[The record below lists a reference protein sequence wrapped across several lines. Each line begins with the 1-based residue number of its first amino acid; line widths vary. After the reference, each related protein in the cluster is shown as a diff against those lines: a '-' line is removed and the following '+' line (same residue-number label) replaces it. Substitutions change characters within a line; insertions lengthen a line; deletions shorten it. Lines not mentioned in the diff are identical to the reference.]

1 MSREFGKVN
10 KKLKMK
16 NLINLI
22 LMLFFIVGV
31 YTTTTFFFSFIGL
44 IIGLIY
50 FVFIP
55 NRQIKRLGIL
65 LSWTAT
71 FSTILIMTMARSN
84 ASGAPA
90 VSTVYIALI
99 LGPVMIIAYLIG
111 FLIWRKILRK
121 RRIFL
126 PLFSRVKGF
135 NNRLS
140 KNTNTKRILTF
151 LIILIPSISW
161 WSVNM
166 DLNVMINNEAR
177 LLWVHVPS
185 TAQVGS
191 TIKVNIE
198 AWDAYER
205 LSATY
210 MGTVDFSI
218 TSYNLTNFDLLN
230 DINAILPDTYTF
242 TGQLFGS
249 DMAYEIRDGKDNGL
263 HSFNLRINTIGLHY
277 LLVSDSF
284 TGNTYWSNPIIVNNY
299 TSNQD
304 QIYWGDI
311 HGHSGFS
318 DGSGTPE
325 HHFYY
330 AKNVARLDFNA
341 LTDHGELAGLIIGG
355 LDHLEQAANEA
366 HEPGTFVTFPG
377 IEWTNTQTG
386 HYTCIFSGDKLIKQ
400 PLLSYMVIPE
410 IQQLWDALDKFT
422 ANTGCQALALPHHTT
437 KEEYIQDWTLI
448 NPKYVKIA
456 EACSTH
462 GECLF
467 EQRDPYNYVG
477 CGDPPPEYTH
487 GSAIMD
493 AFKMGYKMT
502 LYASSDQ
509 HDGHPGHSLSH
520 TNAYIGH
527 QSPLTIWPNRVD
539 LPYPGGLTA
548 VFASNLTRESV
559 FSELHEQRIYASSD
573 HGRPFLSFSINGTHV
588 GDNSTLLVTN
598 PAIHRE
604 LNILFAQDGAPA
616 ANKRPNAARVTPD
629 WQPNWNARIEIF
641 KNGILCYN
649 QVIDTPIA
657 NITFLDTDL
666 ITGTSFTDHCIE
678 KSDGNYYINM
688 YSDTPVDPNLLNTGG
703 ADFYVLRIVG
713 DNGRYCY
720 AGPIWVEY

>member
-1 MSREFGKVN
+1 LMSKEIKNEN
-10 KKLKMK
+10 KKSKMK
-16 NLINLI
+16 TLLR
-22 LMLFFIVGV
+22 LFLLLFFILGV
-31 YTTTTFFFSFIGL
+31 YTTTTFFFSFVGL
-44 IIGLIY
+44 IIGLVY

-65 LSWTAT
+65 LSWTAAI
-71 FSTILIMTMARSN
+71 STIIIMSMARSN
-84 ASGAPA
+84 ASGAPT

-99 LGPVMIIAYLIG
+99 VGPAMIAAYSIG
-111 FLIWRKILRK
+111 FIIWRKIKRK
-121 RRIFL
+121 RKITLTLFPRIHEFN
-126 PLFSRVKGF
+126 KG
-135 NNRLS
+135 LS
-140 KNTNTKRILTF
+140 KNAKRVLTI
-151 LIILIPSISW
+151 LIILIPSLSW

-166 DLNVMINNEAR
+166 DLNVMIDNEAR
-177 LLWVHVPS
+177 LLWVHAPS
-185 TAQVGS
+185 TAQIGS
-191 TIKVNIE
+191 NIKVNVE

-210 MGTVDFSI
+210 KGTVDFSI
-218 TSYNLTNFDLLN
+218 TSYNLTNFALLN
-230 DINAILPDTYTF
+230 DINMTLPNTYTF
-242 TGQLFGS
+242 TGQLIGS
-249 DMAYEIRDGKDNGL
+249 DTAYEIRDGKDNGL
-263 HSFNLRINTIGLHY
+263 HTFNLKINTIGLHY

-284 TGNTYWSNPIIVNNY
+284 TGNTYWSNPIIVNNF
-299 TSNQD
+299 TDNQD

-318 DGSGTPE
+318 DGSGSPE
-325 HHFYY
+325 HHLYY

-341 LTDHGELAGLIIGG
+341 LTDHGETAGLIIGG
-355 LDHLEQAANEA
+355 LDHLEKTTNEVY
-366 HEPGTFVTFPG
+366 EPGTFVTFPG
-377 IEWTNTQTG
+377 IEWTNAQTG

-400 PLLSYMVIPE
+400 PVLSFMVIPKIE
-410 IQQLWDALDKFT
+410 QLWDALDKFT
-422 ANTGCQALALPHHTT
+422 ATTGCKALALPHHTT

-456 EACSTH
+456 EVCSTH

-467 EQRDPYNYVG
+467 EQRDLYDYVG
-477 CGDPPPEYTH
+477 CGDPPPEFTY

-527 QSPLTIWPNRVD
+527 QSPLTTWPNRVD

-548 VFASNLTRESV
+548 VFASNLTRESI
-559 FSELHEQRIYASSD
+559 FSGLYQQRIFASSD
-573 HGRPFLSFSINGTHV
+573 HGRPFLSFNINGTQV
-588 GDNSTLLVTN
+588 GNNSTLFVSN

-604 LNILFAQDGAPA
+604 LNILFAQDGTPA
-616 ANKRPNAARVTPD
+616 ANKRPNAAKVTPG
-629 WQPNWNARIEIF
+629 WQPNWNARLEIF
-641 KNGILCYN
+641 KNGILYYS
-649 QVIDTPIA
+649 QVIDTPVT
-657 NITFLDTDL
+657 NITLLDTDL
-666 ITGTSFTDHCIE
+666 ITGTSFTDNCIQN
-678 KSDGNYYINM
+678 SDGNYYINI
-688 YSDTPVDPNLLNTGG
+688 YSDNPIDPNVLNTGG

>member
-1 MSREFGKVN
+1 MRKETRNERRKP
-10 KKLKMK
+10 KMK
-16 NLINLI
+16 NLVHLI
-22 LMLFFIVGV
+22 LYFFFIIGV

-44 IIGLIY
+44 IIGLVY

-55 NRQIKRLGIL
+55 DRLIKQLGIL
-65 LSWTAT
+65 LSLTAAI
-71 FSTILIMTMARSN
+71 STIIIMTMARSN

-99 LGPVMIIAYLIG
+99 LGPATIVAYSIG
-111 FLIWRKILRK
+111 FIIWRKITRK
-121 RRIFL
+121 RKISLPIFT
-126 PLFSRVKGF
+126 RVKGF
-135 NNRLS
+135 NKKLS
-140 KNTNTKRILTF
+140 KNTKRTLKILF
-151 LIILIPSISW
+151 ILIPSISW
-161 WSVNM
+161 GSVNM
-166 DLNVMINNEAR
+166 DLSVMIDNEAR
-177 LLWVHVPS
+177 LIWVHAPS
-185 TAQVGS
+185 TAQIGS
-191 TIKVNIE
+191 LIKVDVE

-210 MGTVDFSI
+210 KGTVDFSM
-218 TSYNLTNFDLLN
+218 TSYNLSNFVLLN
-230 DINAILPDTYTF
+230 DVNTTLPNTYTF
-242 TGQLFGS
+242 TGQTFGS
-249 DMAYEIRDGKDNGL
+249 DTAYEIRDGKDNGL

-277 LLVSDSF
+277 LLISDSF
-284 TGNTYWSNPIIVNNY
+284 TGNTYWSNPIFVNNY
-299 TSNQD
+299 TNNRD

-318 DGSGTPE
+318 DGSGSPE
-325 HHFYY
+325 HHYYY
-330 AKNVARLDFNA
+330 AKNVACLDFNA

-355 LDHLEQAANEA
+355 LDHLEKTTNEA
-366 HEPGTFVTFPG
+366 YEPGSFVTFPG

-400 PLLSYMVIPE
+400 PVLSYMVIPR
-410 IQQLWDALDKFT
+410 IQQLWNALDEFT
-422 ANTGCQALALPHHTT
+422 AITGCKALALPHHTT

-456 EACSTH
+456 EVCSTH

-477 CGDPPPEYTH
+477 CGDPPPDFTY

-493 AFKMGYKMT
+493 AFKMGCKMT

-548 VFASNLTRESV
+548 VFASNLTRESI
-559 FSELHEQRIYASSD
+559 FSGLYDQRIYASSD
-573 HGRPFLSFSINGTHV
+573 HGRPFLSFSINGTRV
-588 GDNSTLLVTN
+588 GGNSTLFLTN
-598 PAIHRE
+598 PTVHRE

-616 ANKRPNAARVTPD
+616 ANKRPNAARVTSD
-629 WQPNWNARIEIF
+629 WQPNWKARIEIF
-641 KNGILCYN
+641 KNGILYYN

-657 NITFLDTDL
+657 NITLLDTDL
-666 ITGTSFTDHCIE
+666 ITGTSFTDHCIR
-678 KSDGNYYINM
+678 KSDGNYYINN
-688 YSDTPVDPNLLNTGG
+688 YSDTPIDPNLLTTGG

-720 AGPIWVEY
+720 AGPIWVEC